1 MTQTATNGVTVVGV
15 PNGTASVPS
24 AAAAAATAAVISAMP
39 TKTPISV
46 LQEFC
51 AQRGMTPTYDL
62 IANEGAVH
70 EPIFVYRVVVG
81 EIVATGKGP
90 SKKKAKHN
98 AAQEALE
105 KIREVVASAAGQ
117 DMSQFFAKAC
127 SKIEIPE
134 SADDDN
140 VPGNP
145 VGGLQEF
152 TQKKL
157 LRPPIYEFVSEQAGP
172 PHCREF
178 VCIVNLGKLKETGI
192 GKSKKT
198 AKRAAAYNM
207 LKKLESEAA
216 KLEEQ
221 DAGDDFEANSAVES
235 SYLAMLKDG
244 KKIQT
249 LNNQTGKAVTQFFKN
264 IKGKPGKALTTLH
277 GSSLNAAGL
286 NFVDILKQISE
297 EHSFEVTYVDLPEV
311 SIAGQQ
317 QCIVQ
322 LSTMPVAVCHGLGT
336 TKEGANANA
345 AHNAL
350 QYLKIMTKRG

>member
-1 MTQTATNGVTVVGV
+1 MTQSVANGVTVHGI
-15 PNGTASVPS
+15 PNGASTVPPTAPTS
-24 AAAAAATAAVISAMP
+24 VISATMP

-90 SKKKAKHN
+90 SKKKAKHC

-127 SKIEIPE
+127 SKIEIPD

-157 LRPPIYEFVSEQAGP
+157 LRPPIYEFISEQGEGP

-198 AKRAAAYNM
+198 AKRAAAFNM

-221 DAGDDFEANSAVES
+221 DNGEECEGTPAVES
-235 SYLAMLKDG
+235 SYLAMLK
-244 KKIQT
+244 
-249 LNNQTGKAVTQFFKN
+249 
-264 IKGKPGKALTTLH
+264 ALTTLH
-277 GSSLNAAGL
+277 SSSLNAAGL
-286 NFVDILKQISE
+286 NFIDILAQIAD
-297 EHSFEVTYVDLPEV
+297 EHTFEVTYVDLPELSV
-311 SIAGQQ
+311 TGQH

-322 LSTMPVAVCHGLGT
+322 LATMPVAVCHGLGQS
-336 TKEGANANA
+336 KDAAHANA

>member
-1 MTQTATNGVTVVGV
+1 MTQSVANGVTVHGI
-15 PNGTASVPS
+15 PNGASTVPPTAPTS
-24 AAAAAATAAVISAMP
+24 VISATMP

-90 SKKKAKHN
+90 SKKKAKHC

-127 SKIEIPE
+127 SKIEIPD

-157 LRPPIYEFVSEQAGP
+157 LRPPIYEFISEQGEGP

-198 AKRAAAYNM
+198 AKRAAAFNM

-221 DAGDDFEANSAVES
+221 DNSEECEGTPAVES

-264 IKGKPGKALTTLH
+264 IKAKPGKALTTLH
-277 GSSLNAAGL
+277 SSSLNAAGL
-286 NFVDILKQISE
+286 NFIDILAQIAD
-297 EHSFEVTYVDLPEV
+297 EHTFEVTYVDLPELSV
-311 SIAGQQ
+311 AGQH

-322 LSTMPVAVCHGLGT
+322 LATMPVAVCHGLGQ
-336 TKEGANANA
+336 TKDAAHANA